1 MTVQAVVFFVVAFLA
16 FVGALLLVLY
26 RHPVIATLGMAVS
39 TISVG
44 VLYVMLH
51 VPFLGLFQIIVY
63 AGSVMVIALYIIM
76 ALGAEELGPQVGK
89 TQIALTCLSIL
100 LLLVYLYRV
109 ILRSDI
115 QPMPQVDQAFGSIQS
130 FGMAL
135 VTQYAVPFELA
146 SVLLLGAMV
155 GAIILSRRQWQ

>member
-1 MTVQAVVFFVVAFLA
+1 MTLQAVVFFVVAFLA
-16 FVGALLLVLY
+16 FLGALLLVLY

-44 VLYVMLH
+44 ILYVMLH

-76 ALGAEELGPQVGK
+76 ALGVEELGPQVGK
-89 TQIALTCLSIL
+89 AQTVLTYISSL
-100 LLLVYLYRV
+100 LLLAYLYRV
-109 ILRSDI
+109 FLRLDI
-115 QPMPQVDQAFGSIQS
+115 QPMAEVDQAFGSIQS
-130 FGMAL
+130 FGLAL
-135 VTQYAVPFELA
+135 VTLYAVPFELA